1 MPAATVVQNG
11 DKAAK
16 EGEEKKPIDTLVPAL
31 GGTVFN
37 IDRPQ
42 GGIVTVRITP
52 PTEDV
57 LATDNQAWLVV
68 PPAKKLTV
76 AIVTRGNL
84 FIASA
89 LEELPLGKPPEVMS
103 PEQFEQA
110 RAANKLNYDVVV
122 LDGYLPQMPK
132 DSPTPLPPGR
142 WLIFGAIPPAP
153 LGVVDKGAD
162 KGALPLE
169 WNRDHPALRGVAL
182 DALQI
187 AKIHEVEIPKGSAA
201 SSLMTTDVGPGIVE
215 LAIADSRSIAVM
227 FDVTDSDWAFNV
239 SFVLF
244 MAQAV
249 GYLGDDSSGLGQ
261 MVQPGGILTDRLP
274 LDSKDARIKLP
285 DQTNAEIGSPAAD
298 GKIVFG
304 PVQRSGIYEVSWTG
318 KTGPTDA
325 EVGGR
330 AVRPFAANLLD
341 SAESDVATSER
352 LELASKQVAADKA
365 ANVKV
370 AKSLW
375 PWLILGALAVIL
387 LEWFVY
393 NRKVQ
398 L

>member
-1 MPAATVVQNG
+1 
-11 DKAAK
+11 
-16 EGEEKKPIDTLVPAL
+16 
-31 GGTVFN
+31 
-37 IDRPQ
+37 
-42 GGIVTVRITP
+42 
-52 PTEDV
+52 
-57 LATDNQAWLVV
+57 
-68 PPAKKLTV
+68 
-76 AIVTRGNL
+76 
-84 FIASA
+84 
-89 LEELPLGKPPEVMS
+89 
-103 PEQFEQA
+103 
-110 RAANKLNYDVVV
+110 
-122 LDGYLPQMPK
+122 
-132 DSPTPLPPGR
+132 
-142 WLIFGAIPPAP
+142 
-153 LGVVDKGAD
+153 
-162 KGALPLE
+162 
-169 WNRDHPALRGVAL
+169 
-182 DALQI
+182 
-187 AKIHEVEIPKGSAA
+187 
-201 SSLMTTDVGPGIVE
+201 
-215 LAIADSRSIAVM
+215 
-227 FDVTDSDWAFNV
+227 VTDSDWAFNV